1 MIYSTKSSA
10 ETQRL
15 ARRFVQEYSSA
26 PLWLLEGDL
35 GTGKTTF
42 VQGYAAARGLLPTQI
57 KSPTF
62 ALLNEYDGWV
72 HVDAY
77 RLEDE
82 DAFLL
87 EQIQEYMER
96 GFMVLVEWPERL
108 PSLMK
113 QRPCLHLRFQHQGGE
128 LRTIE
133 SNLLL

>member
-1 MIYSTKSSA
+1 MIYSTKKSE
-10 ETQRL
+10 ETQAL
-15 ARRFVQEYSSA
+15 AQVLGAAHPSVL
-26 PLWLLEGDL
+26 LWLLQGDL

-42 VQGYAAARGLLPTQI
+42 VQGYAAAHGIPVTQV

-77 RLEDE
+77 RLEAE

-113 QRPCLHLRFQHQGGE
+113 QRPCLYLKFSHQGQD